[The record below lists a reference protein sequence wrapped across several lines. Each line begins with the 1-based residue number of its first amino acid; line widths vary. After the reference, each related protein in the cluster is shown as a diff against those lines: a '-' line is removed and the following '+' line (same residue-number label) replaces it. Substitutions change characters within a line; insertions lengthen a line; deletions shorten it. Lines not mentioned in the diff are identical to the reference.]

1 MSTAVLPRK
10 KLLLLFLSG
19 IGAALFWKIGAMTN
33 TTDATDATNAR
44 QNERPNPFE
53 LPGAADG
60 YGQKKDT
67 SDQKCCDKPPSKSAL
82 MLAR

>member
-1 MSTAVLPRK
+1 MSAAILPRK

-33 TTDATDATNAR
+33 ATDATNAR
-44 QNERPNPFE
+44 QNGRLNPVE